1 MTTRKMVHR
10 ATTGDRGPPVDQQV
24 EIHTTEQ
31 LGPKMRKTPNGNL
44 LCLDVPIARIGW
56 MIYGPGE
63 TPIKVNAQGFARVY
77 RGEDQLFAPETIG
90 SFMGAAVVDE
100 HPDEDV
106 TPENWKELSY
116 GFSTTNVRRG
126 EGEDKDILLADLIIT
141 DEDLIKEILDG
152 KREVS
157 CGYDADYEQTGD
169 GEGKQLNIIGNH
181 IALVEKGR
189 CGPRCAIGDQAFTN
203 RKEDDMK
210 TRYRVRI
217 VNAQKTAD
225 RRALVRKMVKDM
237 ESLIGSEEGHEE
249 TNDEGTLTDESGGGA
264 THIHIHA
271 AGGAVPEASGQEDYR
286 SQDDNEEGEA
296 DPTESRFQ
304 ALEQQHQA
312 ISEAITALTAK
323 VDSLMGMQ
331 EEEDKRAAE
340 ATDEAGPAGEEI
352 EEGAEGMTEDE
363 GHEAGETKAEEAKE
377 EKTMTKDSVNL
388 EAIYQATLAKAEI
401 LVPGFRMPTFDS
413 KAARN
418 KTLDAMCQAR
428 RKVLDTAYS
437 TRDGK
442 ELIDS
447 VSGVRT
453 LDLAKMQCTQVS
465 SIFNAASG
473 AKKLLNNRA
482 ATGDSKQVPAD
493 QSKPSNAVR
502 SIVDLNKANSEFWAK
517 QAKAAA

>member
-106 TPENWKELSY
+106 TPENWKDLSY

-210 TRYRVRI
+210 TRDRVRI

-237 ESLIGSEEGHEE
+237 ESLLGSEEGHEE
-249 TNDEGTLTDESGGGA
+249 TNDEDMGSESGGA

-271 AGGAVPEASGQEDYR
+271 GGGGEVPSAAGQEDYK
-286 SQDDNEEGEA
+286 SQDDAEGEGEA

-304 ALEQQHQA
+304 ALESQHQT
-312 ISEAITALTAK
+312 ILEAVSALTAK
-323 VDSLMGMQ
+323 VDSLMGMEKKEQ
-331 EEEDKRAAE
+331 E

-352 EEGAEGMTEDE
+352 EEGQEGMTDDE
-363 GHEAGETKAEEAKE
+363 GYEEGETKAEEAKE
-377 EKTMTKDSVNL
+377 KTPMTKDSVNL

-447 VSGVRT
+447 VSGVAT

-465 SIFNAASG
+465 GIFNAAAG

-493 QSKPSNAVR
+493 QTKPSNAMR
-502 SIVDLNKANSEFWAK
+502 SIADLNKANTEYWAK
-517 QAKAAA
+517 QAKAV

>member
-1 MTTRKMVHR
+1 MTNRKMVRR
-10 ATTGDRGPPVDQQV
+10 ATTGDRGPPDIQQV

-63 TPIKVNAQGFARVY
+63 TPITVNAQGFARVY

-106 TPENWKELSY
+106 TPENWKDLSY

-141 DEDLIKEILDG
+141 DEDLIKEILAG

-210 TRYRVRI
+210 TRDRVRI

-225 RRALVRKMVKDM
+225 KRALVRKLVQDM
-237 ESLIGSEEGHEE
+237 ESLLGSNEGHED
-249 TNDEGTLTDESGGGA
+249 TNDEGNMPEESGGA

-271 AGGAVPEASGQEDYR
+271 TGGSATPDAVGEEDYK
-286 SQDDNEEGEA
+286 SQDAGEGEE
-296 DPTESRFQ
+296 DPTEARFQ
-304 ALEQQHQA
+304 ALEGQHQTILEA
-312 ISEAITALTAK
+312 ISALTAK
-323 VDSLMGMQ
+323 VDSLTGMEK
-331 EEEDKRAAE
+331 EEQQAN
-340 ATDEAGPAGEEI
+340 DEAGPAGEEI
-352 EEGAEGMTEDE
+352 EEGEEGMTDDE
-363 GHEAGETKAEEAKE
+363 MPEEVAEKLKDKAP
-377 EKTMTKDSVNL
+377 MTKDSVNL

-413 KAARN
+413 KAART
-418 KTLDAMCQAR
+418 KTLDAMCGAR

-447 VSGVRT
+447 ISGVRT
-453 LDLAKMQCTQVS
+453 IDLAKMQCQQVS
-465 SIFNAASG
+465 SIFNAAAG

-482 ATGDSKQVPAD
+482 ATGDSKQVPDNSA
-493 QSKPSNAVR
+493 KPSNAVR
-502 SIVDLNKANSEFWAK
+502 SIADLNKANVEYWAK
-517 QAKAAA
+517 QAKAV